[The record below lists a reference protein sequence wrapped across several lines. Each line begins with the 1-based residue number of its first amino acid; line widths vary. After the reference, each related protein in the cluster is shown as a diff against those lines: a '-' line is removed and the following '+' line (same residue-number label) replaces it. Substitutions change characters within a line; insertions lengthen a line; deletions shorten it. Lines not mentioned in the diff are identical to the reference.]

1 MSQNRHRSHESRP
14 ESMQSGKPSS
24 TPIAV
29 DSSAARPGSE
39 VELGSRSVQPGAK
52 DASRTDSTGPD
63 AAADRDSLRCP
74 CHTQG
79 ATECT
84 THQTTTSASMEM
96 ESLWS
101 IDQVA
106 AYLQVPVQTLRTWRK
121 HRTGPGAARIGKYLR
136 YDPTNVRA
144 WVADRAREATDD

>member
-1 MSQNRHRSHESRP
+1 MSTDRHHKHTAPTESPLPR
-14 ESMQSGKPSS
+14 KTSS
-24 TPIAV
+24 TAV
-29 DSSAARPGSE
+29 AGDSAAALQNSE

-52 DASRTDSTGPD
+52 GASGTDSTGPD

-79 ATECT
+79 ATACT
-84 THQTTTSASMEM
+84 NHQTTAADAAV

-106 AYLQVPVQTLRTWRK
+106 AYLKVPVQTLRTWRK
-121 HRTGPGAARIGKYLR
+121 HRTGPRAARIGRHLR
-136 YDPTNVRA
+136 FDPAHVRA
-144 WVADRAREATDD
+144 WVADRVREASDD